1 MTAPRRPF
9 RPCWAGP
16 LLALALLALP
26 PFLPSAARAGDL
38 EASGVT
44 RPQYNAQLSFA
55 APGSVYGIAVKPGQ
69 AVRQGDLLMHLD
81 SRAEDSRIAQLKSE
95 IASSIKVRTLDT
107 RIKQAQLDMDRYGEA
122 LRHKAATVMEYQ
134 HAQLAFDLSRLALE
148 EERFRIEQLRRGL
161 SELEAQRDHL
171 YLYAP
176 CDGFVED
183 VAVEKGMAVDRNV
196 PALRLVA
203 IDPILVDLTLPVD
216 EAMRLRIGDRVEV
229 RQPGAE
235 TVLAGEVDQ
244 IAKIAILSNRTLKVR
259 VHVPNPRKMP
269 VGLMVTVRFP
279 GIDAGA
285 RADAATT
292 DTNQGEIYES
302 GK

>member
-1 MTAPRRPF
+1 VIAPF
-9 RPCWAGP
+9 RPRRFLGTGP
-16 LLALALLALP
+16 LLVLVLLALLPSLP
-26 PFLPSAARAGDL
+26 AVARAGDL

-55 APGSVYGIAVKPGQ
+55 APGSVYEIAVKPGQ
-69 AVRQGDLLMHLD
+69 TVQQGDLLMHLD
-81 SRAEDSRIAQLKSE
+81 SRAEDSRISQLKSE
-95 IASSIKVRTLDT
+95 IESNIKLRTLET
-107 RIKQAQLDMDRYGEA
+107 RIKQAKLDMDRYGEA

-148 EERFRIEQLRRGL
+148 EERFRIEQLKRGL
-161 SELEAQRDHL
+161 SEMEAQRDHL

-176 CDGFVED
+176 CDGYVED

-216 EAMRLRIGDRVEV
+216 EALRLRVGDRVEV
-229 RQPGAE
+229 RQPGAD
-235 TVLAGEVDQ
+235 TVLTGAVDQ

-259 VHVPNPRKMP
+259 VHVPNPRKTP

-285 RADAATT
+285 HAGAATT
-292 DTNQGEIYES
+292 DTIQGEVYES